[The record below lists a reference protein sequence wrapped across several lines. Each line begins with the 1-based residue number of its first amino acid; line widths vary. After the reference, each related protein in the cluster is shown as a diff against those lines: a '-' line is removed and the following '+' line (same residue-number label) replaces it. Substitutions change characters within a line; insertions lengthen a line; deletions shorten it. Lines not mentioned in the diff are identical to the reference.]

1 MADGDVMSRI
11 PMPNIQETKL
21 LDARGL
27 LCPMPIVKAGKEI
40 KSLAPGEI
48 LKILAT
54 DRGAIADFPA
64 WADDT
69 GNELLEWHEE
79 AGGVLVFLIKKAEDD

>member
-1 MADGDVMSRI
+1 MTTV
-11 PMPNIQETKL
+11 QEDRV

-27 LCPMPIVKAGKEI
+27 LCPMPVVKAGKEI
-40 KSLAPGEI
+40 KTIGAGQV

-69 GNELLEWHEE
+69 GHELLEWHEE
-79 AGGVLVFLIKKAEDD
+79 DGVLVFFIRKAREE

>member
-1 MADGDVMSRI
+1 MQ
-11 PMPNIQETKL
+11 IQEHLT

-27 LCPMPIVKAGKEI
+27 LCPMPIVKANKEI
-40 KSLAPGEI
+40 KTLAAGQI

-69 GNELLEWHEE
+69 GHELMSWREE
-79 AGGVLVFLIKKAEDD
+79 GDGTLVFYIRKAEDEE

>member
-1 MADGDVMSRI
+1 MPDIKEDVV
-11 PMPNIQETKL
+11 
-21 LDARGL
+21 LDARNL
-27 LCPMPIVKAGKEI
+27 LCPMPVVKAGRQI
-40 KSLAPGEI
+40 RSLGNGQI

-54 DRGAIADFPA
+54 DRGSIADFPA

-79 AGGVLVFLIKKAEDD
+79 DGVFVFFVRKVEEED

>member
-1 MADGDVMSRI
+1 MQQ
-11 PMPNIQETKL
+11 IQEDRT

-27 LCPMPIVKAGKEI
+27 LCPMPVVKAGREI
-40 KSLAPGEI
+40 ESLDPGQV

-54 DRGAIADFPA
+54 DRGSIADVPA
-64 WADDT
+64 WAADT

-79 AGGVLVFLIKKAEDD
+79 DGGVLVYHVRKGEEED

>member
-1 MADGDVMSRI
+1 MTVTFKEDKV
-11 PMPNIQETKL
+11 

-27 LCPMPIVKAGKEI
+27 LCPMPVVKANKEI
-40 KSLAPGEI
+40 RAMKHNEI

-64 WADDT
+64 WAEDT
-69 GNELLEWHEE
+69 GHELLEWHDE
-79 AGGVLVFLIKKAEDD
+79 GGTLVFHVRKREGET

>member
-1 MADGDVMSRI
+1 VATV
-11 PMPNIQETKL
+11 QEDKV

-27 LCPMPIVKAGKEI
+27 LCPMPIVRAGKEI
-40 KSLAPGEI
+40 KTIGAGQV

-64 WADDT
+64 WAEDT
-69 GNELLEWHEE
+69 GHELLEWHEE
-79 AGGVLVFLIKKAEDD
+79 NGVLVFFIRKSDEG

>member
-1 MADGDVMSRI
+1 MPDV
-11 PMPNIQETKL
+11 QETKI

-27 LCPMPIVKAGKEI
+27 LCPMPIVKAAKEI
-40 KSLAPGEI
+40 KSLSDGDV

-54 DRGAIADFPA
+54 DRGSIADFPA

-79 AGGVLVFLIKKAEDD
+79 GDGTLVFYVRKVEED

>member
-1 MADGDVMSRI
+1 MADVSADR
-11 PMPNIQETKL
+11 T

-27 LCPMPIVKAGKEI
+27 LCPMPVVKAAKEM
-40 KSLAPGEI
+40 KALSPGQV

-54 DRGAIADFPA
+54 DRGAVADFPA
-64 WADDT
+64 WSEDT

-79 AGGVLVFLIKKAEDD
+79 DGGVFVFHVRKGEDD